1 MTDTPSASLRLA
13 GWRDTLENHQ
23 TAFYFAAVA
32 LGAVGALLW
41 PGAVALEGAID
52 GVLALM
58 LFATFL
64 QVPLGE
70 LVRALGHVRFLL
82 ALLLANAVLVPLL
95 VAALL
100 PWLPDDPM
108 LRLGVLMVLLAP
120 CVDYVVT
127 FAHLG
132 RADAKPLLA
141 ATPMLLLMQMALLP
155 VQIHHLLGDDAQGLI
170 QPGPFLHAFLILIVL
185 PLLLAALVQHLARR
199 HPRGPRV
206 LLTLGL
212 LPVPATTLVLL
223 VVVAAVLPRLE
234 AALTSVWLV
243 LPVYGAFAVVAP
255 LLGGLAARL
264 LRLPAPERRAVAFSA
279 ATRNSLVILPLA
291 FAVPGAVPLLPAII
305 VTQTLVELLASLGY
319 IRVMPRLIR
328 D

>member
-1 MTDTPSASLRLA
+1 MNDSADASLRLA
-13 GWRDTLENHQ
+13 RWRDTLETHQ
-23 TAFYFAAVA
+23 TLVYFAAVA
-32 LGAVGALLW
+32 LGAAVALLW
-41 PGAVALEGAID
+41 PGAVVLESAID

-64 QVPLGE
+64 QVPLRE
-70 LVRALGHVRFLL
+70 LARALGRVRFLL
-82 ALLLANAVLVPLL
+82 ALVLANAVLVPLL
-95 VAALL
+95 VATLL
-100 PWLPDDPM
+100 PWLPADPM
-108 LRLGVLMVLLAP
+108 LRLGVLLVLLAP

-132 RADAKPLLA
+132 RADARPLLA
-141 ATPMLLLMQMALLP
+141 ATPILLLMQMGLLP
-155 VQIHHLLGDDAQGLI
+155 VQIHYLLGDAAQGLI

-185 PLLLAALVQHLARR
+185 PLLLAALVQHVASR
-199 HPRGPRV
+199 HARGPRV

-212 LPVPATTLVLL
+212 LPVPATALVLL

-234 AALTSVWLV
+234 AAITSVWLV
-243 LPVYGAFAVVAP
+243 LPIYGAFAVLAP
-255 LLGGLAARL
+255 LLGWLAARTL
-264 LRLPAPERRAVAFSA
+264 KLPAPEGRAVAFSA
-279 ATRNSLVILPLA
+279 ATRNSLVVLPLA

-305 VTQTLVELLASLGY
+305 VTQTLVELLASLVY